1 MSTRA
6 CVRACMHAGSHDRMH
21 AHTSD
26 MRRLARP
33 QVKSDA
39 GVLAR
44 YGALLARDDSPVYN
58 ESEALSVQQ
67 ESFKCLPCDMDVI
80 SWLGAYYVKSE
91 MYEKA
96 IEYFEKASQIQRKE
110 VKWKLMVAS
119 CYRRVDDKERAL
131 ATYKEIESK
140 HENNIECLDYLT
152 KLCKQM
158 GRSKEME
165 EYEEKLTRAKT
176 EQQRMAL
183 LEGASGIPQ
192 NQYGGGGS
200 AGDGGGAGGGGG
212 ARGGYGGYGE
222 FNAMSSNKDESMGY
236 GVMRGS
242 PDRGGGGGGGMGG
255 GMYGRTDMEAQRV
268 VADREAATG
277 GKRIVGG
284 KVNHDDDEWG
294 NDELGD
300 DLLPM

>member
-1 MSTRA
+1 
-6 CVRACMHAGSHDRMH
+6 MHAGSHHRML

-242 PDRGGGGGGGMGG
+242 PDRGGGGGGGGGMGG
-255 GMYGRTDMEAQRV
+255 GIYGRTDMEAQRV